1 MSENLQTQMTFNVGE
16 SLLTQFPQLT
26 MSWIY
31 EVEIATLIDD
41 LVTSQSIEGTDFPDF
56 EMQDAKIASALRR
69 IISSTSFRRRVSVE
83 EQRAKEQNRFF
94 RGRQIAYMIYGYFQA
109 TGAYDAAR
117 SLSDQFNMCSHDDD
131 VQDFDTRGDQALL
144 ITSEIP
150 QENVRGGS
158 YKMKLRG
165 SVQFQT
171 ALAMYDPEL
180 DRHRALPSCQ
190 RLKTNGKTTK

>member
-1 MSENLQTQMTFNVGE
+1 
-16 SLLTQFPQLT
+16 
-26 MSWIY
+26 
-31 EVEIATLIDD
+31 
-41 LVTSQSIEGTDFPDF
+41 
-56 EMQDAKIASALRR
+56 
-69 IISSTSFRRRVSVE
+69 
-83 EQRAKEQNRFF
+83 
-94 RGRQIAYMIYGYFQA
+94 
-109 TGAYDAAR
+109 
-117 SLSDQFNMCSHDDD
+117 MCSHDDD

-190 RLKTNGKTTK
+190 RLKTMVRRQNDQMIGTRNFKARNERF